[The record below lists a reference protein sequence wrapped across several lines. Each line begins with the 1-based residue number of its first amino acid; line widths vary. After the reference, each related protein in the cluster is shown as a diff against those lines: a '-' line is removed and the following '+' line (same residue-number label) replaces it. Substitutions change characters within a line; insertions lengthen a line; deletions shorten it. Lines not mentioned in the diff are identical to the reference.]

1 MFKVNLIQ
9 VVLYF
14 FIRKQHYLERVA
26 LPESCC
32 VFIVESVIISWKNKD
47 TFQ

>member
-14 FIRKQHYLERVA
+14 FIRKQHYLEGVV
-26 LPESCC
+26 LPESCG
-32 VFIVESVIISWKNKD
+32 VFIVESVIIRWNNKD